1 MRPFAKRKRYND
13 PMPPLKMQPTTGLD
27 RTAVFL
33 SGLCLL
39 HCLAIPFA
47 LLLGPLLG
55 PWLVNTETNVH
66 WGLLAVAAP
75 ISAAALW
82 RGLQRHHS
90 RLTLVLGA
98 VGLLLMFLGV
108 SHLFG
113 ATLEVLLTVVGVA
126 LLLVAHARNM
136 LGTHR
141 HA

>member
-1 MRPFAKRKRYND
+1 MTPVKV
-13 PMPPLKMQPTTGLD
+13 QPTTGLD

-39 HCLAIPFA
+39 HCMAIPFA

-55 PWLVNTETNVH
+55 PWLVNTESSVH
-66 WGLLAVAAP
+66 WALLALAAP

-82 RGLQRHHS
+82 RGLKRHHS
-90 RLTLVLGA
+90 RLTVALGGA
-98 VGLLLMFLGV
+98 GLLLMLLGV

-113 ATLEVLLTVVGVA
+113 ETWEVLLTVVGVG
-126 LLLVAHARNM
+126 LLLVAHVRNM
-136 LGTHR
+136 LGSHH